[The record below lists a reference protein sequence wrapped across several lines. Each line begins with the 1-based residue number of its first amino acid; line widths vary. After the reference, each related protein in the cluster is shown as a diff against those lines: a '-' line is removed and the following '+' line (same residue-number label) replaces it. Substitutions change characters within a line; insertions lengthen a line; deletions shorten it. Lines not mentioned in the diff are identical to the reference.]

1 MWSVHNWHRPLQAVC
16 YSYWNSGRLGADG
29 EEVLWL
35 KESIIIRGELGAGEE
50 YIASRTF

>member
-1 MWSVHNWHRPLQAVC
+1 
-16 YSYWNSGRLGADG
+16 
-29 EEVLWL
+29 VLWL